1 MKGVERMKKGK
12 FNKFKL
18 KFYIPLFIFPIIT
31 IANNFLLF
39 TSNLS
44 GFPESFE
51 EKYSLVT
58 YVLGIISV
66 LACCY
71 IFVYYQELLERENK
85 IKDLETQ
92 KKIESIDKTY
102 FEILEKNNEDLKVF
116 THDIKNHLMHISS
129 LSESEEVKS
138 YIDELCGTVTSFGS
152 KIISKNKT
160 LDIIINKY
168 SVICGNKRIKLNF
181 DTKTENLSF
190 IEPTDLS
197 TILNNLLDNAVEAS
211 ENSEEKYI
219 NVKISLNEHN
229 LKVLTIINS
238 CNNSPVTDNGKLIT
252 TKENSS
258 AHGLGIK
265 SVKRTLK
272 NYNGDF
278 EWFYDEKKREF
289 KVIILFS

>member
-1 MKGVERMKKGK
+1 MKKAK
-12 FNKFKL
+12 LNKFKY
-18 KFYIPLFIFPIIT
+18 KFYIPLFIFPVLTVI
-31 IANNFLLF
+31 NNFLLYV
-39 TSNLS
+39 SNFW
-44 GFPESFE
+44 GFPETFE
-51 EKYSLVT
+51 DKYSLLT
-58 YVLGIISV
+58 YALSVISV
-66 LACCY
+66 IACCY

-85 IKDLETQ
+85 IKELETQ

-129 LSESEEVKS
+129 LSKSEEVKN
-138 YIDELCGTVTSFGS
+138 YIDDLCGTVTSFGS

-168 SVICGNKRIKLNF
+168 SVICESKKIKLNF

-211 ENSEEKYI
+211 ENSKEKFI

-229 LKVLTIINS
+229 LKVLTIVNS
-238 CNNSPVTDNGKLIT
+238 CDKEPVASNGKLVT
-252 TKENSS
+252 TKENTSG
-258 AHGLGIK
+258 HGLGIK

-278 EWFYDEKKREF
+278 EWFYDAKKSEF